1 MLRTAAIPAIRR
13 WLMSWMAGKLIL
25 KVNCSPA
32 VNREST
38 YTLMRTAKTRGRSND
53 SDQESG

>member
-38 YTLMRTAKTRGRSND
+38 YT
-53 SDQESG
+53 